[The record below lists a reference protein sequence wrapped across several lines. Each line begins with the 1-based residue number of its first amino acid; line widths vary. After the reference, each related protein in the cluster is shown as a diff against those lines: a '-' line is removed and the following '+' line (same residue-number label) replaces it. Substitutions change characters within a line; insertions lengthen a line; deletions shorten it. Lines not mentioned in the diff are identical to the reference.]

1 MAKSYN
7 RSKRGK
13 INIVNVV
20 KQLVLLLS
28 TFLSTIKSSGLKV
41 ALRHTYGFVLLR
53 VKIMISLNNR
63 VGILGAE
70 IRKMQLS
77 NQIGMLLGSTVKY
90 GPFTGLCLENQ
101 HSWLSFNRGNMLLG
115 LYEKEVV
122 SNIVTSSQQK
132 DYFIDI
138 GAADGYFALGVLV
151 GKLFEHSYC
160 FESTSKGQQLIT
172 KNAVKNNLINQISV
186 FGKAEIDFLSNIPQS
201 HIKNS
206 VVLIDIEGGDFN
218 LLTEDTLEK
227 LSGAHVIIELHHMF
241 LQNGL
246 EILSNLRERVEK
258 WFKIEILET
267 ASRDLSKI
275 SEISKWSD
283 TDRWIMCSEGR
294 PMAPIWWKLTPK

>member
-1 MAKSYN
+1 M
-7 RSKRGK
+7 
-13 INIVNVV
+13 
-20 KQLVLLLS
+20 
-28 TFLSTIKSSGLKV
+28 GLRV
-41 ALRHTYGFVLLR
+41 ALRHTYGWVILSIKKLL
-53 VKIMISLNNR
+53 SLSNGGG
-63 VGILGAE
+63 VLGAE

-77 NQIGMLLGSTVKY
+77 NQIDMLLGSTVKY

-101 HSWLSFNRGNMLLG
+101 HSWLPHNRGNMLLG

-160 FESTSKGQQLIT
+160 FESMSKGQQLIA
-172 KNAVKNNLINQISV
+172 KNAVKNNLANQISL

-206 VVLIDIEGGDFN
+206 VVLIDIEGGEFN

-241 LQNGL
+241 LQDGV
-246 EILSNLRERVEK
+246 EILSKLRERINK

-267 ASRDLSKI
+267 TSRDLSKI

-283 TDRWIMCSEGR
+283 TDRWILCSEGR
-294 PMAPIWWKLTPK
+294 PMAPIWWKLTPH